1 MRQPFFMALT
11 CKGAGEL
18 MTKGD
23 HFWEELAMRWKLYLS
38 FILLLS
44 ILTFV
49 VQNTETVTFNFLFW
63 TIGLPGALLLLVVFI
78 IGVATGMLLVAGKN
92 PRQSKAIGFKK
103 ENPQKTDLQGK
114 GL

>member
-1 MRQPFFMALT
+1 
-11 CKGAGEL
+11 
-18 MTKGD
+18 
-23 HFWEELAMRWKLYLS
+23 MRWKLYLS

-63 TIGLPGALLLLVVFI
+63 TFGLPGALMLLVVFI
-78 IGVATGMLLVAGKN
+78 VGVATGMLLVAGKI
-92 PRQSKAIGFKK
+92 PRQRGTMGIKK
-103 ENPQKTDLQGK
+103 ENPQQTDLQGK